1 MYEDRSQLYYFDA
14 KKGIKTVKTR
24 IGDGLYTKLVTYND
38 GKRKLNIYNYDALIY
53 TTTIQESLCI

>member
-38 GKRKLNIYNYDALIY
+38 GKRKLNIYNYDEQI
-53 TTTIQESLCI
+53 ISMEV